1 MRQILQHI
9 ESHGTVY
16 QAFNKCRHPTKLGIS
31 AVQTIDDMMQKDD
44 ETTAKELVV
53 TLRVNGISLS
63 TTTAQKGQHLLGWT
77 RHYSKYVHQ
86 IVPEDCNGLVNTL
99 GNPTY
104 VIWTNETKRHH
115 HFLCYKRRSKPR
127 YKPRP
132 RHPVKV
138 HV

>member
-31 AVQTIDDMMQKDD
+31 AIQTIDDMMQKDD

-63 TTTAQKGQHLLGWT
+63 TTTAQNGQHLLGWT
-77 RHYSKYVHQ
+77 RHETMFLQS
-86 IVPEDCNGLVNTL
+86 VNMC
-99 GNPTY
+99 
-104 VIWTNETKRHH
+104 TK
-115 HFLCYKRRSKPR
+115 LCQKTVMGSSIPWEVLCHMDK
-127 YKPRP
+127 
-132 RHPVKV
+132 
-138 HV
+138 